1 MASIVNSSS
10 QDIVASYVSNIAY
23 NDGVL
28 NLPMTIFI
36 IICSVVS
43 INKLF
48 GDLNPLGRSV
58 ELLNKFFVQEGK
70 RNISVNEFI
79 DEYNELHVDDDN
91 DAAAGGKKRNTSYTT
106 LVNAYYELA
115 TLFYEWGWGQ
125 SFHFA
130 YQLKGESFK
139 SAIARHE
146 YFLAGK
152 LGVAAGDNILDVG
165 CGIGGPMRNIAKFTR
180 ANVTGVTLN
189 EYQVIRGNELNKS
202 AGLLNENKKSD
213 LNGSALSVQGNF
225 MEMNAFDDNSFDGA
239 YAIEATCHAP
249 DREGVYSEIFRV
261 LKPGQIFSCYEWV
274 LTDKFDHS
282 NEYHRLIK
290 KKIEEGDGLPDII
303 SDREVV
309 KALRAVG
316 FEVLEA
322 RDMALDDRYG
332 GDPWYWPLHP
342 SWNPF
347 NFRFQMNPVGT
358 RLIQVTLTILEFL
371 RLAPKG
377 SAKVQDMLQQG
388 AWGLDKGGI
397 DGLFTPMYLMV
408 ARKPL

>member
-10 QDIVASYVSNIAY
+10 QDIIASYVSNIAY

-165 CGIGGPMRNIAKFTR
+165 CGNGMFLYGLKNMGFKNVIGIDPFIENNI
-180 ANVTGVTLN
+180 
-189 EYQVIRGNELNKS
+189 EYKINDTEKMILEKMIN
-202 AGLLNENKKSD
+202 N
-213 LNGSALSVQGNF
+213 
-225 MEMNAFDDNSFDGA
+225 
-239 YAIEATCHAP
+239 
-249 DREGVYSEIFRV
+249 
-261 LKPGQIFSCYEWV
+261 PGKIFSREDISILIDLEKERSV
-274 LTDKFDHS
+274 DVIIT
-282 NEYHRLIK
+282 RLR
-290 KKIEEGDGLPDII
+290 KKIEIEPKNPKFLQTIRGTGY
-303 SDREVV
+303 
-309 KALRAVG
+309 
-316 FEVLEA
+316 VLWIE
-322 RDMALDDRYG
+322 
-332 GDPWYWPLHP
+332 
-342 SWNPF
+342 
-347 NFRFQMNPVGT
+347 
-358 RLIQVTLTILEFL
+358 
-371 RLAPKG
+371 
-377 SAKVQDMLQQG
+377 
-388 AWGLDKGGI
+388 
-397 DGLFTPMYLMV
+397 
-408 ARKPL
+408 